1 MTEII
6 KDIIKEPPAVS
17 CGSGPPFTD
26 DDGFHLVDIITTSWT
41 KTYAK
46 TIERKGPGQGNVE
59 NWDYVARFSQPSLA
73 LPVPIAVLQVYFKVV
88 SPSSSK
94 SGEPEL
100 SFFFAVGELSHSY
113 GVVYSNGI
121 FVPSRLGGRTLGRN
135 RFEKFMDRLIK
146 DHEIIKSYQ
155 QLSTDYE
162 ESRLISPPYYP
173 ASSSD
178 EFGDGTESLLD
189 SCDDEDPVP
198 RAGTG
203 RRASL
208 GKVYAVGSQEV
219 DWQTSEEMIM
229 QQALRDAGLP
239 CYEKVSLEQL
249 LTNIFDAAD
258 EQDEGL
264 LRHKEISGLLISTFA
279 GKSLGLQ
286 TWDIR
291 TLLTIAS
298 ENKDGMIDYKTFV
311 QSAPEFIQILR
322 VRRESFEKIRQDLI
336 DWDHE
341 SVEQHIG
348 PVWEAVE
355 MLHQCELDECTR
367 VMEVFEKLD
376 PAGWKAGFVNRAEF
390 QRLLLSK
397 PERFSN
403 QEGLMLMQFMPQ
415 TEENNLV
422 PIHEFRNVQAT
433 LRCHALHNALVEAN
447 TENLRRHLVLLLRK
461 TRITEEKT
469 IPLWDIKHVLLEA
482 HQLNLTRAQIHV
494 LLCMMRPDF
503 SGIVDAQ
510 EFLAIMCTVIPM
522 FFNPTYFLKVSA
534 EYQEELAIKE
544 REREAAELA
553 ALTQSAMEKEHTSG
567 NGEEGE
573 KVSEKEELNAQ
584 REQFEKALIMAC
596 SKLDESHRGVLS
608 VDTLYR
614 ALRSDWDRDC
624 DGHCTDPEIIG
635 FAAELCPEGEEQ
647 DVAYVDHIR
656 TWMPIMMELRKS
668 KLYQPFLQ
676 EMPIKLYDENGEIE
690 PGSEHGIELIDLTE
704 FENEFPLF
712 PQELCS
718 IGGNMRRRL
727 KGSVRQSKSFS
738 GKSGPSAE
746 NVRRSSS
753 LGFDE
758 SMRKGGSGGGG
769 GGKGGSGLERRG
781 SVGSGKGRRQSA
793 SSGMKNKV
801 LGGFKLMKTKSSTTA
816 TLDGEEDPNTRGSTR
831 RKVNK
836 EKYPDGSKEVKRKN
850 SAERD

>member
-17 CGSGPPFTD
+17 CGGPPFTD

-46 TIERKGPGQGNVE
+46 TIERKGRGQGVVE
-59 NWDYVARFSQPSLA
+59 NWEYVARFSQPTQA
-73 LPVPIAVLQVYFKVV
+73 LPVPVAVLQVYFKVL
-88 SPSSSK
+88 PPGSSK

-113 GVVYSNGI
+113 GVVYRDGI
-121 FVPSRLGGRTLGRN
+121 FVPSRLGGRTLGGN
-135 RFEKFMDRLIK
+135 RFEKFMDRLIQEHK
-146 DHEIIKSYQ
+146 IIKSYQ
-155 QLSTDYE
+155 QLSTEYE
-162 ESRLISPPYYP
+162 ESRCISPPYI

-178 EFGDGTESLLD
+178 EFDETESLSD
-189 SCDDEDPVP
+189 SSDGEDESGP
-198 RAGTG
+198 RGPS

-219 DWQTSEEMIM
+219 DWQTSEEKLM

-264 LRHKEISGLLISTFA
+264 LKHKEISGLLISTFA

-322 VRRESFEKIRQDLI
+322 VRRELFEKIRPDLI
-336 DWDHE
+336 NWDHE
-341 SVEQHIG
+341 SVEQNIG

-367 VMEVFEKLD
+367 IMDVFEKLD

-553 ALTQSAMEKEHTSG
+553 ALTQSAMEKEQTTG
-567 NGEEGE
+567 NGEEE
-573 KVSEKEELNAQ
+573 KTSEKEDFNAQ

-624 DGHCTDPEIIG
+624 DGHCTGPEIIG

-656 TWMPIMMELRKS
+656 TWMPIMMELRRS

-676 EMPIKLYDENGEIE
+676 ENPIRLYDDNGEIE
-690 PGSEHGIELIDLTE
+690 PGAEHGIDLVDLTE
-704 FENEFPLF
+704 LENEFPLF

-718 IGGNMRRRL
+718 IGGSMKRRL
-727 KGSVRQSKSFS
+727 KQSARQSKSFS
-738 GKSGPSAE
+738 GKSGASGD

-758 SMRKGGSGGGG
+758 SMRKGGSGGGDGG
-769 GGKGGSGLERRG
+769 GGKGDRRG

-793 SSGMKNKV
+793 SGSMKKA
-801 LGGFKLMKTKSSTTA
+801 LGGFKLMKTKSMGA
-816 TLDGEEDPNTRGSTR
+816 TLDGEENLNTRGSTR
-831 RKVNK
+831 RKMNS
-836 EKYPDGSKEVKRKN
+836 EKYPDENKEAKTKN
-850 SAERD
+850 SAERN